1 MKRKWKTIRCILIT
15 VCLLMGIQSV
25 PALAATKNISS
36 VSVRVGTDTELGEV
50 LPSNIVTFDDSLE
63 AHDGTYAATNSTKYY
78 VRDAEWVPA
87 QPS

>member
-1 MKRKWKTIRCILIT
+1 
-15 VCLLMGIQSV
+15 MGIQSV

-78 VRDAEWVPA
+78 VLTLAEHLIRHVIHLLVGCM
-87 QPS
+87 